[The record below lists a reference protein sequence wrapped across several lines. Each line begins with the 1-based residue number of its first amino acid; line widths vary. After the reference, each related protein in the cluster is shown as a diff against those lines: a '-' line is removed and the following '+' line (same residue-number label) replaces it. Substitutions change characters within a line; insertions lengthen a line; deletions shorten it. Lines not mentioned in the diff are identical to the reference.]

1 MKRVLVVA
9 CLLLAAAACGNGEDR
24 PEGVSASGSASGSVS
39 GSASASHGHE
49 DTKAQFDKADATT
62 SVDVDAADYR
72 FDKLPATVQGPNV
85 LFTVKNVGSAE
96 HEFEVIGP
104 DGEPVGQVGP
114 FKRGVTKTLAVK
126 LAPGK
131 YVVQCLVSE
140 GAKNHAQLG
149 MKNDLTVT

>member
-1 MKRVLVVA
+1 MKRVLLVA
-9 CLLLAAAACGNGEDR
+9 ALLLAAAACGNGEDR
-24 PEGVSASGSASGSVS
+24 PQGVSASGSASGSMS
-39 GSASASHGHE
+39 GSGSHAHE

-85 LFTVKNVGSAE
+85 FFTVKNVGSAD

-104 DGEPVGQVGP
+104 DGEPVGEIGA
-114 FKRGVTKTLAVK
+114 FKRGVTKTLAIK

-131 YVVQCLVSE
+131 YVVQCLVDE
-140 GAKNHAQLG
+140 GAKNHAELG